1 MPGVLKSD
9 WSVCR
14 PWNSVSWG
22 GLVSFLLQRL
32 TQLWSWRK
40 MRESP
45 SMPAPPP
52 ARPPTVLTLWPEA
65 LPHISSKAPREAG
78 GSMGSS
84 WDHQGGLHGG
94 YTGVS
99 LGCGAFG

>member
-1 MPGVLKSD
+1 
-9 WSVCR
+9 
-14 PWNSVSWG
+14 
-22 GLVSFLLQRL
+22 
-32 TQLWSWRK
+32 
-40 MRESP
+40 
-45 SMPAPPP
+45 MPAPPP

-94 YTGVS
+94 VARLWGIRVIIPVPPPVPS
-99 LGCGAFG
+99 IGNEAAALGEAVRAQLSPSTAC